1 LEINH
6 VQSLLCSS
14 YFALIDGVT
23 RLMSDEDTQTRLDGQ
38 LLVRDHKST
47 LTHAQD
53 SAAKKYMLAYAS
65 NTWMTGWY
73 GGMMKATINT
83 KTTD

>member
-6 VQSLLCSS
+6 VQSLLSSS

-23 RLMSDEDTQTRLDGQ
+23 RSMSDKYAQTRLDGQ
-38 LLVRDHKST
+38 LLVRDHTST
-47 LTHAQD
+47 LTHAQA

-65 NTWMTGWY
+65 NT
-73 GGMMKATINT
+73 
-83 KTTD
+83 